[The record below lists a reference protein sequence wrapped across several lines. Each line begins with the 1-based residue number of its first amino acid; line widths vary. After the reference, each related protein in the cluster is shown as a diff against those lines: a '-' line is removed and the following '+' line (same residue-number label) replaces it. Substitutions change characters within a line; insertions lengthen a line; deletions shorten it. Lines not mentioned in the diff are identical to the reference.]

1 MIKISLFLLLLT
13 TAVWTH
19 AADGG
24 AKTNALTLVLELND
38 GARIIGTPSI
48 TNLPA
53 RAAFGRIDVALAL
66 VQSAEFKDDHE
77 TVTLLMRNGDKMQVA
92 LNLGAVE
99 LQTVF
104 GRVSVPVQLLKKIL
118 VRMTAYTGDGLVLH
132 FSFEEATTELV
143 KDQSGMGNHG
153 KVRGARPVAEGKVGG
168 GMGFINGGFIQVP
181 HSESL
186 VSMQK
191 TREFS
196 CVMWIKPRVIGNALP
211 VLVNKG
217 ANNPPELPV
226 GFELTLDAT
235 GEGDLRFCSGK
246 YYVITKNSKG
256 RWINKHLQEWIHLAI
271 IAGSQRERPKF
282 YVNGETTA
290 DETND
295 GTDIKTIN
303 FDVPGDLFIGGPD
316 PKSHPTRTGFDGVMD
331 ELMIFNR
338 ALRADEVLQLYQSG
352 K

>member
-1 MIKISLFLLLLT
+1 MKILLLLLSL
-13 TAVWTH
+13 AVTLTLR

-24 AKTNALTLVLELND
+24 AKTNALTVVLELND
-38 GARIIGTPSI
+38 GARIIGTPNI

-66 VQSAEFKDDHE
+66 VQSVEFKNDHE
-77 TVTLLMRNGDKMQVA
+77 TVTLSMRNGDKMQVA

-104 GRVSVPVQLLKKIL
+104 GRVSVPFQLVKKIL
-118 VRMTAYTGDGLVLH
+118 VRTTVHTGDGLVLH
-132 FSFEEATTELV
+132 FSFDEATTELV

-168 GMGFINGGFIQVP
+168 GMGFGNGGFIQVP

-196 CVMWIKPRVIGNALP
+196 CVLWIKPRVLARDFPMLVGKGGNHPPKAFGGYEFTL
-211 VLVNKG
+211 NG
-217 ANNPPELPV
+217 AGPNDLMFVSGGYYGYTRNP
-226 GFELTLDAT
+226 
-235 GEGDLRFCSGK
+235 R
-246 YYVITKNSKG
+246 G
-256 RWINKHLQEWIHLAI
+256 RWVNQHLQEWIHLAVVTSPER
-271 IAGSQRERPKF
+271 GSTKF

-290 DETND
+290 DEAD
-295 GTDIKTIN
+295 DATDIKCVN
-303 FDVPGDLFIGGPD
+303 FDVPNDLFIGGPD
-316 PKSHPTRTGFDGVMD
+316 PGHHPNRVGFDGVMD

-338 ALRADEVLQLYQSG
+338 ALTADEIRQLYQSG